1 MPPVVCVVGRDGSGK
16 TRIIE
21 GIAREMKARGHRV
34 ATVARSL
41 NGPVLE
47 CLTRD
52 AERYAAAGSDV
63 IVVASP
69 DAVTCVRRVDEE
81 VSLDELVWMVGEE
94 YDLVLVEGFRES
106 GFPKIEVHRAAVGGG
121 LICRKDELLALAS
134 DTPVDIDA
142 PRFGLDDAA
151 GLADLIEARVLP
163 TVLEED
169 ASVYVDG
176 VRLPIALFVRK
187 MVANTIIGML
197 RNLKGVNRPRSL
209 RVEVRLR
216 REPHHPKSDPPGP
229 P

>member
-34 ATVARSL
+34 ATVARSAE
-41 NGPVLE
+41 GPALE
-47 CLTRD
+47 SVTKD
-52 AERYAAAGSDV
+52 AERYAAGGSDM

-81 VSLDELVWMVGEE
+81 VSLDELIWMVGQEH
-94 YDLVLVEGFRES
+94 DLVLVEGFRES

-121 LICRKDELLALAS
+121 LMCRKGELLALAS
-134 DTPVDIDA
+134 DTPLDVDA
-142 PRFGLDDAA
+142 PLFALDDAA
-151 GLADLIEARVLP
+151 GLADLIEVKVLP

-176 VRLPIALFVRK
+176 IHLPIALFVRK
-187 MVANTIIGML
+187 MVANTVIGLL
-197 RNLKGVNRPRSL
+197 RNLKGVNQPRSL

-216 REPHHPKSDPPGP
+216 RKGEG
-229 P
+229 